1 MSTKKNPSEK
11 TFRKST
17 NERGATAQSRPK
29 RPPKKPAK
37 AQGSTKSSRK

>member
-1 MSTKKNPSEK
+1 MRSKKNPSEK
-11 TFRKST
+11 TSRKSI

-29 RPPKKPAK
+29 PPPKKPSK

>member
-1 MSTKKNPSEK
+1 MRTKKNPSEK
-11 TFRKST
+11 TSRKSI